1 MLFQLFVDVEHLAD
15 GCVKAGKQLAAH
27 DENIN
32 VTYAELVLHRLFIGI
47 CITVAVHHFIP
58 VGNDLIVSPLI
69 YIVCTFPEIGRR
81 DHHGTGQIAELLKAL
96 QIADCIPLVVCGQH
110 GLEASILIPFDEM
123 FVDVQSDPLDPGV
136 GGGESADTAPFPG
149 QVIPLSFREPFGGL
163 FEPEVDICFVHILFH
178 KAAFVNKRHNGS
190 VIHTVL
196 DGIFMDQLSE
206 LRHSVLLFFHQ
217 RRSGKADVAGIW
229 ERCPHFG
236 GQQAVVGA
244 VALIHQQEHIP

>member
-1 MLFQLFVDVEHLAD
+1 
-15 GCVKAGKQLAAH
+15 
-27 DENIN
+27 
-32 VTYAELVLHRLFIGI
+32 
-47 CITVAVHHFIP
+47 
-58 VGNDLIVSPLI
+58 
-69 YIVCTFPEIGRR
+69 
-81 DHHGTGQIAELLKAL
+81 
-96 QIADCIPLVVCGQH
+96 
-110 GLEASILIPFDEM
+110 M

-217 RRSGKADVAGIW
+217 RRSGKADVAGIG
-229 ERCPHFG
+229 EYRSHFRS
-236 GQQAVVGA
+236 QQAIVGS